1 MHLKKLNCT
10 HTNISI
16 YFSVTKIYQT
26 LLLVSID
33 MCIKHFLRVYRQ
45 SFPNASITPK
55 LHMLEDHTMEQLRR
69 FKVGL
74 GLLNEQCGELLHTEF
89 NRAGRTVHGM
99 KDELLKLMS
108 IMRRHLTTTFP
119 EVHAE
124 MQK

>member
-1 MHLKKLNCT
+1 
-10 HTNISI
+10 
-16 YFSVTKIYQT
+16 
-26 LLLVSID
+26 
-33 MCIKHFLRVYRQ
+33 
-45 SFPNASITPK
+45 
-55 LHMLEDHTMEQLRR
+55 MEQLRR

-74 GLLNEQCGELLHTEF
+74 GLLNEQGGELLHTEF
-89 NRAGRTVHGM
+89 NRM